1 MPSTAGKTYIRAIIR
16 HFTQNIDS
24 FTLNVRVGLGAGS
37 VEAREQFGPVSFQSR
52 NRGNHIGQL
61 VTSIIIRL
69 ILEGLDTELV
79 D

>member
-1 MPSTAGKTYIRAIIR
+1 MTAGETYIRAVIR

-24 FTLNVRVGLGAGS
+24 FTLDIRVGLGAGS
-37 VEAREQFGPVSFQSR
+37 VEARKQFGPVAFQSR